1 MPNPNTIPTL
11 HYQDIQ
17 IPDVTLYQQFQQYV
31 AQGNFTQAL
40 SLLQNNAQ
48 QLQGKSYIAN
58 TINTITAGILDLE
71 GRFNTGVNLFLS
83 NLATQYS
90 ALIANM
96 KKAGTWL
103 ANVQYTPYNFV
114 IYNQEYYMCIQQPP
128 IGTGP
133 TNTTYWLYL
142 GLRGAQGAPGIDVN
156 MRYEWNATDT
166 YNLNDLVVYGS
177 TIYVALQTNTGVT
190 PGTDPS
196 KWLVFLV
203 ATPGQIYV
211 GTAAPQYPQQDTIW
225 FQTQV
230 DPLAQTTTT
239 PIVGLFNR
247 YNEGS
252 ASWEPMY
259 PNTVFTWIDG
269 TADYAPPLVVEN
281 ITIQPTDWASQ
292 QYTYGYAGLTA
303 NSFVK
308 VLPVSTFSDEQY
320 ALYNTLTISIS
331 GTNIILTTTQT
342 TPTVAL
348 PIRIEIQ

>member
-1 MPNPNTIPTL
+1 MPNPNTIPWL

-17 IPDVTLYQQFQQYV
+17 IPDSTLQQQLQQYW
-31 AQGNFTQAL
+31 ASGNYSDAL
-40 SLLQNNAQ
+40 TLLTNNAT
-48 QLQGKSYIAN
+48 QLQGKAFIASA
-58 TINTITAGILDLE
+58 INTITSGISMLE
-71 GRFNTGVNLFLS
+71 NKYYQGVTVF
-83 NLATQYS
+83 
-90 ALIANM
+90 
-96 KKAGTWL
+96 L
-103 ANVQYTPYNFV
+103 ANLTSQYNTLINNFINKKSWFSTVQYVPYNFV
-114 IYNQEYYMCIQQPP
+114 VYQSKIYMCFSQPP
-128 IGTGP
+128 IGTLP

-142 GLRGAQGAPGIDVN
+142 DLQGAQGVPGVDVN
-156 MRYEWNATDT
+156 MRYDWNATDT
-166 YNLNDLVVYGS
+166 YNPNDLVVYGS

-196 KWLVFLV
+196 IWLVFLV
-203 ATPGQIYV
+203 AAPGQIYV
-211 GTAAPQYPQQDTIW
+211 GTAAPQYPQQDVIW

-239 PIVGLFNR
+239 PIIGLFNR

-269 TADYAPPLVVEN
+269 TANYAPSLVVEN
-281 ITIQPTDWASQ
+281 VTIQPTDWSSQ

-331 GTNIILTTTQT
+331 GTDIVLTTTQT

>member
-40 SLLQNNAQ
+40 SLLQTNAQ
-48 QLQGKSYIAN
+48 QLQGKAYIAN

-90 ALIANM
+90 TLIANM

-142 GLRGAQGAPGIDVN
+142 GLRGEQGAPGIDVT
-156 MRYEWNATDT
+156 MRYDWNNTTT
-166 YNLNDLVVYGS
+166 YQPNDLVVYG
-177 TIYVALQTNTGVT
+177 TNIYVALVANTNVI
-190 PGTDPS
+190 PGTDEAT
-196 KWLVFLV
+196 WLTFLV
-203 ATPGQIYV
+203 STPGQIFI
-211 GTAAPQYPQQDTIW
+211 GTTAPEYPVQDTIW
-225 FQTQV
+225 FQTQT
-230 DPLAQTTTT
+230 DPTQATSAVIGQF
-239 PIVGLFNR
+239 VR
-247 YNEGS
+247 YNEAIS
-252 ASWEPMY
+252 DWEPMY
-259 PNTVFTWIDG
+259 PNTIFTWVEGADG
-269 TADYAPPLVVEN
+269 FAPTV
-281 ITIQPTDWASQ
+281 TIVDLTIEPTDWNNG
-292 QYTYGYAGLTA
+292 QYVYAYKNLTA
-303 NSFVK
+303 NSVVY
-308 VLPVSTFSDEQY
+308 VLPVSTQTVEQY
-320 ALYNTLTISIS
+320 QLYCALNIAVSETSITLTLD
-331 GTNIILTTTQT
+331 NA

-348 PIRIEIQ
+348 PILIEIQ